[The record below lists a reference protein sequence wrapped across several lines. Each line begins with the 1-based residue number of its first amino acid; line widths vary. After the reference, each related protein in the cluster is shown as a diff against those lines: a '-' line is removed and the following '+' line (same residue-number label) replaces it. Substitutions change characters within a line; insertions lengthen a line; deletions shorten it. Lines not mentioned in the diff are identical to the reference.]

1 MFRCECSK
9 WTRKDVKYPTE
20 KKIQKENSQDRENIG
35 NIKEQKK
42 QGE

>member
-1 MFRCECSK
+1 MDQKRCEVSNWK
-9 WTRKDVKYPTE
+9 